1 MDFPDLVAQIAY
13 LPMKFIIFIDDLS
26 FSHQDDT
33 YASLKAV
40 LEGGVAARPENTLI
54 YATSNRR
61 HLVRETFS
69 DRDGDEIHRGDTI
82 QESLSLAD
90 RFGLSVNFSLPSK
103 EKYLAIVEELAK
115 TAWFGRIYRSIKARC
130 RAMGNCP
137 RRTVTSLCTSIYE
150 FSRSKNKIGKKC
162 LTDNLYK

>member
-1 MDFPDLVAQIAY
+1 MDFPDLVTQIAY

-69 DRDGDEIHRGDTI
+69 DRNGDEIHRGDTI

-103 EKYLAIVEELAK
+103 EKYLEIVEELAK
-115 TAWFGRIYRSIKARC
+115 HRAIKARR
-130 RAMGNCP
+130 RAMGNCQ

-150 FSRSKNKIGKKC
+150 CSRSKNQIGKKC